1 MNCTE
6 PLNLQ
11 VYVYGM
17 ALMKEMGGGVEKGK
31 SETGGV
37 LSGMIVGGATGVGL
51 SERGTEGA
59 GICCTF
65 DQKLMLPNT

>member
-11 VYVYGM
+11 VHVYAM
-17 ALMKEMGGGVEKGK
+17 TLMKEMDGGIEKGK

-37 LSGMIVGGATGVGL
+37 LSRMTGGATDVGL

-65 DQKLMLPNT
+65 NWKLMLHNT